1 MINSL
6 QWTDIE
12 AIHYHLTLEF
22 IPVLLDMVVL
32 YHDYHHINI
41 LQEVFEIIK
50 LILCYIMILQEWII
64 TFNGLARCLS
74 CASRSCKVGD
84 SR

>member
-12 AIHYHLTLEF
+12 AIHHHLTLEF

-32 YHDYHHINI
+32 HHNHHHINI
-41 LQEVFEIIK
+41 LQEVFK
-50 LILCYIMILQEWII
+50 LS
-64 TFNGLARCLS
+64 N
-74 CASRSCKVGD
+74 
-84 SR
+84 